1 MLVLP
6 AMVHPLILGVTGST
20 GQFIKLHWLQP
31 VETTHLLI
39 ETVACAGR
47 DSFIY
52 VSVGKHR
59 GDLFFFLPF
68 FFYLCGLLCAF
79 SIKEISPGWDA
90 CAPCLMAVLVRPFW
104 ISCEK

>member
-20 GQFIKLHWLQP
+20 GQFIKLRWLQP

-47 DSFIY
+47 DSFIH
-52 VSVGKHR
+52 VSVGKYR
-59 GDLFFFLPF
+59 GNLFFFLLLSVWSSLCL
-68 FFYLCGLLCAF
+68 FYEGNKSWLGCMCTLSHGSFGEALL
-79 SIKEISPGWDA
+79 D
-90 CAPCLMAVLVRPFW
+90 LM
-104 ISCEK
+104 